1 MHRSFTPG
9 RRTALAFA
17 MASALC
23 ITPWAHAQDYPNK
36 PIKIVVGFA
45 AGGLTDQIARLVANG
60 LTQRLG
66 QQVIVENKA
75 GGNLIPATQY
85 VARSAPDG
93 YTLHLSNGQPFTV
106 NVAYYRDKSLP
117 YARND
122 YTAVAL
128 TSEIPMGIYV
138 NADSPFKTLADL
150 VAYAKA
156 NPGKLNYGSP
166 GTLGQGGLGMEA
178 FKYAAGI
185 DIQQVPYQGGSPA
198 LLAMLSGQ
206 VQMILSDVAS
216 AAQYIQ
222 AGKVRVLV
230 LAQEKRIATLPDVPT
245 FAEAGYP
252 KVEIPMVWNGVFA
265 PPNTPKPIVD
275 KLNAAINDTMQ
286 SPEAKRFLH
295 DSSLLPAIETPE
307 KMAALT
313 RSDYEVFAPL
323 MKRLGLKNQD

>member
-1 MHRSFTPG
+1 MN
-9 RRTALAFA
+9 
-17 MASALC
+17 ASAD
-23 ITPWAHAQDYPNK
+23 DYPNK

-60 LTQRLG
+60 LSQRIG

-85 VARSAPDG
+85 VAKAAPDG
-93 YTLHLSNGQPFTV
+93 YTLHLANGQPFTV
-106 NVAYYRDKSLP
+106 NVAYYKEKGLP
-117 YARND
+117 YGRRD

-138 NADSPFKTLADL
+138 PADSPFKTLADL
-150 VAYAKA
+150 VAFAKA

-178 FKYAAGI
+178 FKYTAGV
-185 DIQQVPYQGGSPA
+185 DIQQVPYQGGAPA

-230 LAQEKRIATLPDVPT
+230 IAQKKRLATLPDVPT

-252 KVEIPMVWNGVFA
+252 NVEIPMVWNGVFA
-265 PPNTPKPIVD
+265 PPNTPRPIVD
-275 KLNAAINDTMQ
+275 KLNAAINAAMQ
-286 SPEAKRFLH
+286 TPEARKFLQ

-313 RSDYEVFAPL
+313 QSDYEVFEPL
-323 MKRLGLKNQD
+323 MKRLGLKNAD